1 MLIVLK
7 MHPFDFH
14 LFDAFDGLH
23 SGWAEFFSLIKS
35 FLSD

>member
-7 MHPFDFH
+7 LHIFDFH

-23 SGWAEFFSLIKS
+23 SGWAEFFP
-35 FLSD
+35 